1 MQKLSFY
8 SRHHMKNNILS
19 NRVGCFLRKA
29 RKDKNLTGKDVAK
42 LINVSQQQV
51 SRYETGMTSLTLD
64 QLDQYLIVLDKKWI
78 ELFKYMESESIRNKA
93 KTS

>member
-1 MQKLSFY
+1 
-8 SRHHMKNNILS
+8 MKKNILS
-19 NRVGCFLRKA
+19 SRVGCFLRKA
-29 RKDKNLTGKDVAK
+29 RKDKNLTGKDIAK

-64 QLDQYLIVLDKKWI
+64 QLDQYLLVLDKKWI
-78 ELFKYMESESIRNKA
+78 ELFKYMEFESTKNKS